1 MKNTFLLLVTA
12 FIVILFSWTA
22 CKDKCGGDFGIQS
35 IQPAA
40 NPVGYEIFIACKG
53 VTANTKVRF
62 DAVDAASVKTAE
74 GGLIAKV
81 PAGISGTV
89 SLSIEEGE
97 CSDSKP
103 FDVLGAYPG
112 NVPPS
117 PTVIVIPQAPDLG
130 GFSGITNNW
139 INTQDDFH
147 RVQLTDDPNSP
158 GKLLVVNDDGTNGGS
173 EEQYFGIGNDLLKNN
188 PVSGSY
194 DIVANTITI
203 VIDRSGKPGGSK
215 ETYTGQ
221 FMAPTLPT
229 PNPAKYMILLTSAT
243 TGRQLVLYYPL

>member
-62 DAVDAASVKTAE
+62 DAVDAASVKAAE

-117 PTVIVIPQAPDLG
+117 PTFIVVPQNLSNVP
-130 GFSGITNNW
+130 SGISNEWVNIVDPLHKLNLQDGDPPFGTL
-139 INTQDDFH
+139 DDF
-147 RVQLTDDPNSP
+147 LLESYGYNPP
-158 GKLLVVNDDGTNGGS
+158 G
-173 EEQYFGIGNDLLKNN
+173 
-188 PVSGSY
+188 SGSY
-194 DIVANTITI
+194 LNGNPISGTYSTVPNSIFM
-203 VIDRSGKPGGSK
+203 VIDRSAKAGGYKDTLTGSFIANLPSKPDASL
-215 ETYTGQ
+215 T
-221 FMAPTLPT
+221 
-229 PNPAKYMILLTSAT
+229 ILLTSKR
-243 TGRQLVLYYPL
+243 TGRQLVIYKEF

>member
-1 MKNTFLLLVTA
+1 MKNTFLLFVTA
-12 FIVILFSWTA
+12 FIVIFFSWTA

-62 DAVDAASVKTAE
+62 DAVDAASVKAAE

-117 PTVIVIPQAPDLG
+117 PTVIVVPQNPTNIPSFINNEWQNIIDENHRLSLQDSGNPYGVLAN
-130 GFSGITNNW
+130 FSNEIHDS
-139 INTQDDFH
+139 I
-147 RVQLTDDPNSP
+147 P
-158 GKLLVVNDDGTNGGS
+158 LLND
-173 EEQYFGIGNDLLKNN
+173 N
-188 PVSGSY
+188 PISGHY
-194 DIVANTITI
+194 DTLSNVIFL
-203 VIDRSGKPGGSK
+203 VIDRSAKAGGYK
-215 ETYTGQ
+215 DTLTGS
-221 FMAPTLPT
+221 FIANLPLQ
-229 PNPAKYMILLTSAT
+229 PNAFSTILLTSKR
-243 TGRQLVLYYPL
+243 TGRQLVIYRN